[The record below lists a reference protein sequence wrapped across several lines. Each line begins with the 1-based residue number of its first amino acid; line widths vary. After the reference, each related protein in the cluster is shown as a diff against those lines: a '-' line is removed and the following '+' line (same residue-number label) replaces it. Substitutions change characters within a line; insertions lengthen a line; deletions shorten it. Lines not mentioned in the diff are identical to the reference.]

1 MIRIWVFATMLVL
14 GLTVWLNGAKRGL
27 PVEAKFVTSFDF
39 GQYRSCAGHGRSN
52 CIQAIRFYD
61 ADSARLLA
69 EVPVSES
76 IQGSQRIVG
85 TARLNFIPRHAYA
98 VTVYRDELGRRRE
111 GPRGQISDFTSVR
124 P

>member
-14 GLTVWLNGAKRGL
+14 GITVWLHAANRGL

-39 GQYRSCAGHGRSN
+39 GQYPPCAAGWSN

-69 EVPVSES
+69 EVPVS
-76 IQGSQRIVG
+76 GSTKGPQRIVA
-85 TARLNFIPRHAYA
+85 TARLMFIPRHAYA
-98 VTVYRDELGRRRE
+98 VTVYRDEMGSRRE
-111 GPRGQISDFTSVR
+111 GPRGQVSELSAGR
-124 P
+124 